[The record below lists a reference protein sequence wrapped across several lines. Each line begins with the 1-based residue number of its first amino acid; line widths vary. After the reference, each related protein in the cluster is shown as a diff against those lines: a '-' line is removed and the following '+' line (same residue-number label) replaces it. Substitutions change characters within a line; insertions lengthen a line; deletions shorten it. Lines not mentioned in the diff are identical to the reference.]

1 MQKSL
6 STRIFAGFLAILVV
20 FSGTALFVV
29 SQLERIR
36 EDLRLVHRGHIGLAR
51 QATQVRTLQEAKEE
65 YVRRS
70 LTEADPDVRRHLT
83 GYAREFYP
91 RALRD
96 RLREMETLATS
107 LAVGAIPTDSKRFL
121 EEVVERV
128 RRVQRLH
135 DAYDEATV
143 RLLATV
149 DSTPAELAL
158 ESEEER
164 ELRDAEL
171 AIHREAYKETSE
183 ALSREVRALSLALE
197 TRIAEALLRS
207 ERLGREAT
215 YAAIGLSLVALAI
228 GLGILVMMTRAL
240 RPLALLVESARA
252 IRRGSLDVEV
262 PFDRDD
268 EVGELGREFNAMAR
282 ALKDR
287 ERVLGSRNE
296 ELLRL
301 KAFSDDV
308 IRSVRI
314 GIVILDQDGIVK
326 DLNPAARSVFQ
337 LPLVD
342 LEGRRLEQVEGL
354 AGPLSAVLAE
364 VRAVNDTG
372 ELRSFPLVRLKDR
385 IVDVALVPVRDR
397 AGASPGDV
405 LLLGEDVT
413 VREETREKLVR
424 SERLA
429 AIGRL
434 AAQITHEIRNPLSSI
449 GLNIELLGDDVE
461 HLPRER
467 QEEAR
472 QILDAVGREVA
483 RLTQITEGYLRYAR
497 LPDPAP
503 AAGDVGD
510 LLADLCAFNQSE
522 AERAGVMLELQVE
535 DGLPQVPHD
544 PQRMRQALL
553 NLLKNAQEA
562 AGKGGTV
569 RCSAKAT
576 AEGGVRVVVE
586 DSGPGVP
593 EEVRERLFEPF
604 FTTKEKGTGLGLT
617 LSREIV
623 TEHGGALTLS
633 RSSLG
638 GAAFVVVL
646 PPEGGKPP
654 PTSEMERLGETI
666 TAVVEDD

>member
-29 SQLERIR
+29 GQLERIR
-36 EDLRLVHRGHIGLAR
+36 EDLRLVHRGHIALAR
-51 QATQVRTLQEAKEE
+51 QGTQVRTLQEAKEE
-65 YVRRS
+65 YVRRA

-96 RLREMETLATS
+96 RLREMDTLAS
-107 LAVGAIPTDSKRFL
+107 GLAVGAIPTESRRFL

-149 DSTPAELAL
+149 DADPAGLDATPDDELSL
-158 ESEEER
+158 
-164 ELRDAEL
+164 
-171 AIHREAYKETSE
+171 HRQAYAETSD

-207 ERLGREAT
+207 ERLGRDAT
-215 YAAIGLSLVALAI
+215 YAAIVLSLVALAV

-240 RPLALLVESARA
+240 RPLGSLVESARA

-262 PFDRDD
+262 SFDRDD

-287 ERVLGSRNE
+287 ERVLGSRND

-314 GIVILDQDGIVK
+314 GIVILDKDGTVK
-326 DLNPAARSVFQ
+326 DLNPAARAVFQ
-337 LPLVD
+337 LPLID
-342 LEGRRLEQVEGL
+342 LEGRALAGVAGL
-354 AGPLSAVLAE
+354 AGPLGDVLAE
-364 VRAVNDTG
+364 VPAVNDTG
-372 ELRSFPLVRLKDR
+372 EVRTFPLVRVKER
-385 IVDVALVPVRDR
+385 VVDVALVPVRDR
-397 AGASPGDV
+397 AGASLNDV

-467 QEEAR
+467 QDEAT
-472 QILDAVGREVA
+472 QILGAVGREVA

-497 LPDPAP
+497 LPDPEPAP
-503 AAGDVGD
+503 GDVGD
-510 LLADLCAFNQSE
+510 LLADLCAFNHGE

-535 DGLPQVPHD
+535 DGLPKVPHD
-544 PQRMRQALL
+544 PRRLRQALL

-569 RCSAKAT
+569 RCSARAT
-576 AEGGVRVVVE
+576 VAGGVRVVVE
-586 DSGPGVP
+586 DSGPGIP
-593 EEVRERLFEPF
+593 DDVRERLFEPF

-623 TEHGGALTLS
+623 TEHGGELS
-633 RSSLG
+633 LETSSLG
-638 GAAFVVVL
+638 GAAFVVAL
-646 PPEGGKPP
+646 PPEGSERPAPRETAGKAPL
-654 PTSEMERLGETI
+654 SL
-666 TAVVEDD
+666 AVAAVHDDDT